1 MSDIDFRKK
10 FVLFFFAVVVLV
22 GGIFALTNQ
31 ISDDVDNS
39 GSNTSISEFNPQLVN
54 SRTEDT
60 NEITGFN
67 PSSDTQVL
75 QQEDTTETIDFL
87 LYETFHEDGATI
99 EYAVPIITNKEIL
112 GELNGYTDSFG
123 WDDRVSIDNLQYFY
137 DNSLVIYFEDRDP
150 YQESLDTSDD
160 IERATLFNGIQEVDI
175 QEEYSFDAYD
185 LISGA
190 GGARLGVGIKKF
202 NDVAIE
208 ISYPWG
214 WREGY
219 YFIQDRYDLFEA
231 PEEEITSAYKA
242 FIVGQESE
250 NFYSDLSEEGI
261 EEYVYEFVVDKHK
274 EKWIH
279 TLESAEMVSIGSRAE
294 ITEVSWDE
302 AIRMHDEYDRIL
314 NGLYQNL
321 IRLYSEQDMEYQVDI
336 LHDQQRDWIRMRDEA
351 CADIQEAS
359 KTMCL
364 ADQTYGRMM
373 TLSKG
378 VFESSR

>member
-75 QQEDTTETIDFL
+75 QQEDTTETIDFFMYTSFL
-87 LYETFHEDGATI
+87 EDGTVV
-99 EYAVPIITNKEIL
+99 EYAIPIIGSGDHIEKTAFNGHSDILVHEYMYLDGIAIYSNAEINPYDAYS
-112 GELNGYTDSFG
+112 GKGMPADQG
-123 WDDRVSIDNLQYFY
+123 WDLSIEAIGGKINGFQSYNIVYGSGGGRVK
-137 DNSLVIYFEDRDP
+137 
-150 YQESLDTSDD
+150 
-160 IERATLFNGIQEVDI
+160 
-175 QEEYSFDAYD
+175 
-185 LISGA
+185 SGVRRF
-190 GGARLGVGIKKF
+190 GEHI
-202 NDVAIE
+202 VAIE
-208 ISYPWG
+208 YDFSMGRVFGGVNERY
-214 WREGY
+214 GY
-219 YFIQDRYDLFEA
+219 SQEEA
-231 PEEEITSAYKA
+231 NQKKMDGDDIYIEQVDNYSIEI
-242 FIVGQESE
+242 E
-250 NFYSDLSEEGI
+250 NNWSDI
-261 EEYVYEFVVDKHK
+261 
-274 EKWIH
+274 
-279 TLESAEMVSIGSRAE
+279 LESAEVLSIGSRAE
-294 ITEVSWDE
+294 ITELSWDE

-336 LHDQQRDWIRMRDEA
+336 LRDQQRDWIRMRDEA

-364 ADQTYGRMM
+364 ADQTYRRMM